1 MRRSMLVIVAAVVAA
16 SCAQTVNIEQEKA
29 ALMAVDAEWSRVATD
44 VDKFVSFFAPDGTL
58 ALAHMPAVSGQ
69 QALREA
75 FEPMMKAPGFAL
87 SWQATRADVSAS
99 GDLGYTVGTYTLN
112 TQSPSGIPI
121 TEKGKYQT
129 TWKKID
135 GAWKVIED
143 TATSDEPPV
152 IASAHVVVPA
162 AAVKWGD
169 PPPSLPPGAKLAAIS
184 GDPSKP
190 EPFTI
195 RVRFPAGYRIAP
207 HWHPT
212 DEHVTVMSGTF
223 AAAMGKT
230 FDEKALADLPAGS
243 YAVMSATMPHYA
255 VAKSATTIQV
265 HGMGPFVL
273 NYVNPADDPSKK

>member
-1 MRRSMLVIVAAVVAA
+1 MRRSMLVIVAVVAA

-29 ALMAVDAEWSRVATD
+29 ALMAVDAEWSRTTTD
-44 VDKFVSFFAPDGTL
+44 VDTFVSSFAPDGTL

-69 QALREA
+69 KALREA

-121 TEKGKYQT
+121 TEQGKYQT

-135 GAWKVIED
+135 GTWKVIED
-143 TATSDEPPV
+143 TATSDGPPAIVSKHV
-152 IASAHVVVPA
+152 IVPG
-162 AAVKWGD
+162 AAVKWMD
-169 PPPSLPPGAKLAAIS
+169 APPNLPPGAKLAVVS
-184 GDPSKP
+184 GDLTAP
-190 EPFTI
+190 EPFTL
-195 RVRFPAGYRIAP
+195 RLQMPNGYRIAP
-207 HWHPT
+207 HTHPT
-212 DEHVTVMSGTF
+212 DEHVTVLSGTM
-223 AAAMGKT
+223 AAGMGKT
-230 FDEKALADLPAGS
+230 FDEKALGDLAAGS
-243 YAVMSATMPHYA
+243 YVVLSADMPHYV
-255 VAKSATTIQV
+255 VARGTTVVQV